1 MDFTPSDTQRMVQ
14 RAAREF
20 VARELAPRAAELDRS
35 GEFPAREL
43 RGLAELGLMG
53 VNVPEIYGGAAAGV
67 VAYSLAMQEV
77 ARACASTAVTMSVT
91 NMVAEVITHFGDEA
105 QRRQHVPRLCS
116 GEYQA
121 GSFALS
127 ESAAGS
133 DPGAMQTRAARDGAH
148 YVLTGEKQWITSGDH
163 AGVIIVWARTGAAG
177 TAGISCFLVEP
188 GTPGLS
194 FPRKEDKL
202 GLRASSTVT
211 VRFDECRIPAAALL
225 GSENQGFKVAMMAL
239 DGGRIGIASQALGIA
254 QAARDEALEYARQR
268 KQFGVPIGSFEAI
281 QGMLA
286 DNESELAAARL
297 LTLRAAA
304 LKEAQLP
311 FGREAAMAKLMASEH
326 AFRICDR
333 NLQIHG
339 GAGYVRDFPA
349 ERHVRD
355 VRVTRIYE
363 GTSEI
368 QRTVLARHALR

>member
-1 MDFTPSDTQRMVQ
+1 MDFAPSETQRMVQ
-14 RAAREF
+14 SAAREF
-20 VARELAPRAAELDRS
+20 AQREILPFAAELDRT
-35 GEFPAREL
+35 ETFPARQL
-43 RGLAELGLMG
+43 KGLAELGLMG
-53 VNVPEIYGGAAAGV
+53 VNVPEAYGGSAAGV

-91 NMVAEVITHFGDEA
+91 NMVAEVITHFGSEA
-105 QRRQHVPRLCS
+105 QRQRYVPRICS

-127 ESAAGS
+127 EVAAGS
-133 DPGAMQTRAARDGAH
+133 DPGSMQTRALRDGEGWI
-148 YVLTGEKQWITSGDH
+148 LEGQKQWITSGDH
-163 AGVIIVWARTGAAG
+163 AGVIIVWARTGGAG
-177 TAGISCFLVEP
+177 TRGISCFLVEA

-194 FPRKEDKL
+194 VLRKEDKL

-211 VRFDECRIPAAALL
+211 LGFEGCRLPADALL
-225 GSENQGFKVAMMAL
+225 GAENEGFKVAMMAL

-254 QAARDEALEYARQR
+254 QAACEESLAYARER
-268 KQFGVPIGSFEAI
+268 KQFGSPIADFQAI
-281 QGMLA
+281 QWMLA
-286 DNESELAAARL
+286 DNETELAAAHL
-297 LTLRAAA
+297 LTLRAAF
-304 LKEAQLP
+304 LKESGAP
-311 FGREAAMAKLMASEH
+311 FGREAAMAKLTASEH

-349 ERHVRD
+349 ERHLRD